1 MRSTPF
7 IAVAEAKIRN
17 QLLASPQRSDRKVFR
32 IEAEDLLRRALA
44 IFEKS
49 AGPESTRTAEV
60 LNSLAVTYMS
70 ARKYSEA
77 APLFERSLDFL
88 AKVPSP
94 PRVTVQTTI
103 RDLKMT
109 YQLLK
114 MRDKAESLD
123 RRFSHLGK
131 L

>member
-1 MRSTPF
+1 MRAPRRLLPWT
-7 IAVAEAKIRN
+7 EAKIRN

-49 AGPESTRTAEV
+49 GGPENTRTAEV

-70 ARKYSEA
+70 ERKYSEA
-77 APLFERSLDFL
+77 APLFERSLDIL
-88 AKVPSP
+88 AKVPSL

-123 RRFSHLGK
+123 RRFSHLA
-131 L
+131 